1 MTICPG
7 RLGPGSKGPL
17 GRPSVPGDSCPG
29 PRAHM
34 VDQMSRATRAQ
45 VRGPAG
51 STNNPARLGSY
62 SEGSRGGPTVPG
74 DLGPCPTA
82 RGVDQLSWVTL
93 DHARGAA
100 GSNSCFGRL
109 ALGQATR
116 GRPTLQGDS
125 GSGPRGL
132 GVDQVSLVT
141 LALVQGPEGWT
152 SNPQATRAS
161 FRRTLGSTS
170 GPGLFGPVPEG
181 RLCQQVPRATRF
193 GSECPRCRPGDPGDS
208 DPCPRALGV
217 NQPSRETCARVRGPV
232 G

>member
-1 MTICPG
+1 MSCGVDQQPWATRARTRGPMVLTICPG

-29 PRAHM
+29 LRAHM

-93 DHARGAA
+93 DRARGAA

-109 ALGQATR
+109 ALGPSHPGSTNSPGR
-116 GRPTLQGDS
+116 LGFGSEGPWGRPGVPGDS
-125 GSGPRGL
+125 GPGPR
-132 GVDQVSLVT
+132 
-141 LALVQGPEGWT
+141 A
-152 SNPQATRAS
+152 
-161 FRRTLGSTS
+161 
-170 GPGLFGPVPEG
+170 
-181 RLCQQVPRATRF
+181 
-193 GSECPRCRPGDPGDS
+193 
-208 DPCPRALGV
+208 
-217 NQPSRETCARVRGPV
+217 
-232 G
+232 